1 MTDHE
6 GTKQASVLWELFP
19 VSEVNLRAALF
30 RYFRTQP
37 QETNEMNPQETSIFK
52 AALRYFGEA
61 H

>member
-6 GTKQASVLWELFP
+6 RTKQTSVLWELLP
-19 VSEVNLRAALF
+19 VLEVPLRAALF

-37 QETNEMNPQETSIFK
+37 QETKEMNPQETFIFK